1 MGIQN
6 LTGQTL
12 GQYELRALIGMGGMG
27 AVYRGYQ
34 ANLKREVAVKV
45 LAAQLGQQPGYLE
58 RFTRE
63 AETAAALEHRHII
76 PIYDY
81 GMQSGVSYVVMRLL
95 TGGTLADRLMQHTQ
109 DGKPLPSLGEVSEVL
124 EQLASALDYAHSRG
138 VIHRDIKPSNV
149 MFDNQGSA
157 YLVDFGIAKLLEATH
172 ALTGTGT
179 TMGTPLYMSP
189 EQWKAETLT
198 PATDQYAL
206 GVLVYSLVTGRVPFE
221 APTPYGLMHK
231 HLNEMPTPPQVVRP
245 DVPQA
250 MTEVINRALAKT
262 PDGRFPTC
270 TAFAQA
276 FDGAVRGNAGEA
288 TNFFAGSLPPKP
300 DIATRVFESE
310 AVALPSTRPAR
321 KQRLVYRSPWVFVVA
336 LTALVALGAVIV
348 WWASGG
354 ENNNRG
360 EAATATVTGTI
371 PAIVILGT
379 PTAEPPSTEVPP
391 KRTDTAPAPSETASP
406 TPSMTPSATNT
417 PIPSDAPDLEGTANA
432 MLAERLTQT
441 AIMWTDTPTPNIE
454 ASVVAAMTGTAA
466 SWTLTP
472 SQTHTHTPT
481 STLTPTTTATPTL
494 TPTATATSTFTPS
507 PTPTASYTA
516 LPTATPIPRPTNTPR
531 PSQTPIPY
539 LHVGGRAQVYVEDEG
554 LKLRAGPGTNYEI
567 LENMPRGTIVTLIGD
582 PRSAQGYTWWR
593 VRSPFGREG
602 WAVAFADEL
611 QTLIPLPD

>member
-6 LTGQTL
+6 LVGQTL

-45 LAAQLGQQPGYLE
+45 LAAQLVQQPGYLE
-58 RFTRE
+58 RFNRE

-109 DGKPLPSLGEVSEVL
+109 EAKPLPSLGEISKVL

-157 YLVDFGIAKLLEATH
+157 YLVDFGIAKLMEATH

-179 TMGTPLYMSP
+179 TMGTPSYMSP
-189 EQWKAETLT
+189 EQWKAEALT
-198 PATDQYAL
+198 PAADQYAL
-206 GVLVYSLVTGRVPFE
+206 GVLVYSLVAGRVPFE

-245 DVPQA
+245 DAPQA
-250 MTEVINRALAKT
+250 VTDVINRALAKT
-262 PDGRFPTC
+262 ADERFPTC

-276 FDGAVRGNAGEA
+276 FDGAIRGNTGEA

-300 DIATRVFESE
+300 DMASRAFSTQATV
-310 AVALPSTRPAR
+310 LPGTRPAR
-321 KQRLVYRSPWVFVVA
+321 TPRPIYSNPVVFVVA
-336 LTALVALGAVIV
+336 LAAVIALGVAIA
-348 WWASGG
+348 WWASNR
-354 ENNNRG
+354 ENDSHG
-360 EAATATVTGTI
+360 AGVTATVTS
-371 PAIVILGT
+371 PVPVIVILDT
-379 PTAEPPSTEVPP
+379 PTSAPPPTEVSPDQ
-391 KRTDTAPAPSETASP
+391 TNTAPVPSETASS
-406 TPSMTPSATNT
+406 TPSVTPSATNT
-417 PIPSDAPDLEGTANA
+417 PVPSDTPDLEGTANA

-441 AIMWTDTPTPNIE
+441 ATMWTDTPTPDIE
-454 ASVVAAMTGTAA
+454 ASVVAAMTGTAV
-466 SWTLTP
+466 SWTVTP
-472 SQTHTHTPT
+472 SPTRTQT
-481 STLTPTTTATPTL
+481 STPTL
-494 TPTATATSTFTPS
+494 TSTATTTPTFTLI
-507 PTPTASYTA
+507 PTQTASYT
-516 LPTATPIPRPTNTPR
+516 LPPTATPIPRLTNTSTPR
-531 PSQTPIPY
+531 PSNTPVPY

-554 LKLRAGPGTNYEI
+554 LKLRAGPGTSYEI

-582 PRSAQGYTWWR
+582 PKSVQGYTWWR
-593 VRSPFGREG
+593 VRSPNGREG
-602 WAVAFADEL
+602 WVVAFADEL